1 MGFTMSGG
9 AAAAPASTPTV
20 TGPEPALPSFLDVFT
35 KPRRILLIG
44 LTGTGKTTMA
54 GALAKYLYLQTGRQT
69 LMYLMDRGDTSS
81 IDHLID
87 EDIIIPVRL
96 GNYEPFIFL
105 DRVTKGKILDKDG
118 ATWIDPPKN
127 IGLRVFDSATGIGE
141 EQLKRTRDSQ
151 SGDSPI
157 GPKAYSFTITAVGGA
172 NKEVERLTIGA
183 NDKSHYGIIQGRIVD
198 AMWDSTNWKE
208 DPRFPCHM
216 VWTAG
221 LRRVDQ
227 DDDTKLPL
235 LGPDLAGKA
244 LVGMAPRWFSNTFA
258 VTKTSDISGGKNT
271 HILHLDAYAD
281 MQMGGAQVVGNGRVP
296 LDGGDV
302 TAGGI
307 VVPDRL
313 QPADLVKA
321 LNFLAARQLA
331 AREEIKTA
339 KDLAKAR
346 LGL

>member
-1 MGFTMSGG
+1 MGFAMTAG
-9 AAAAPASTPTV
+9 AVATPMAAQP
-20 TGPEPALPSFLDVFT
+20 TGPEPILPSFLDIFT

-44 LTGTGKTTMA
+44 MTGTGKTTLAGEMA
-54 GALAKYLYLQTGRQT
+54 KFIYMTTGRIT

-81 IDHLID
+81 IDHLI
-87 EDIIIPVRL
+87 EEGIILPIRL

-105 DRVTKGKILDKDG
+105 DRITKGKVLN
-118 ATWIDPPKN
+118 AQQEWVAAPPN
-127 IGLRVFDSATGIGE
+127 VGLRIFDSATGIGE

-151 SGDSPI
+151 ATDSPI
-157 GPKAYSFTITAVGGA
+157 GPKAYSFTIATTAEGGR
-172 NKEVERLTIGA
+172 EVERLTIGA

-208 DPRFPCHM
+208 DPGFPCHM
-216 VWTAG
+216 IWTAG

-244 LVGMAPRWFSNTFA
+244 LVGTAPRWFSNTFA
-258 VTKTSDISGGKNT
+258 VTKTSDPGGGKNT

-281 MQMGGAQVVGNGRVP
+281 MSMGGSQVVGNGRVP

-302 TAGGI
+302 SKGGI
-307 VVPDRL
+307 VVPDLIR
-313 QPADLVKA
+313 PASLVKA

-331 AREEIKTA
+331 AREEIKSA
-339 KDLAKAR
+339 KAAR